1 MTPDRHRFALSPLE
15 EERFGVRTVRVNELE
30 RAALPELLD
39 FCRANSVRMV
49 IARCSSEDLAS
60 AQALEEAGGR
70 LMDTL
75 LYYSLEL
82 ARSPAT
88 PIPPRVRLVRQQEVE
103 PLVAIASDS
112 FRDYRGHYHAD
123 PRLDRA
129 ACDATYTDWVRRSI
143 LDRKVADAVYTCELD
158 GKLAA
163 FATMRANSPE
173 EGEGV
178 LFGVAPWAQGRGI
191 YADLIRAGI
200 EWCRARSHARMIV
213 STQVTN
219 LAVQKVWVRQGFE
232 PSGSYFTFH
241 LWLS

>member
-1 MTPDRHRFALSPLE
+1 MTPDRPRFALSPLE
-15 EERFGVRTVRVNELE
+15 EERFGVRTMRVNSFE
-30 RAALPELLD
+30 RAALPALLA
-39 FCRANSVRMV
+39 FCRANAVGLV
-49 IARCSSEDLAS
+49 IARCPSEDVAS
-60 AQALEEAGGR
+60 AQALEESGGR

-82 ARSPAT
+82 AKKPQAALPA
-88 PIPPRVRLVRQQEVE
+88 RLRLARAEEVE
-103 PLVAIASDS
+103 PLVAIAAES
-112 FRDYRGHYHAD
+112 FRGYRGHYHAD
-123 PRLDRA
+123 PRLERA
-129 ACDATYTDWVRRSI
+129 ACDATYIDWVRRSV
-143 LDRKVADAVYTCELD
+143 LDGKVAEAVYTCEIE
-158 GKLAA
+158 GSLAA
-163 FATMRANSPE
+163 FATLRANSPE

-200 EWCRARSHARMIV
+200 EWCRARGMARMVV

>member
-15 EERFGVRTVRVNELE
+15 EERFGVRTVRVNALE
-30 RAALPELLD
+30 RAVLPQLLE
-39 FCRANSVRMV
+39 FCRANAVRMV
-49 IARCSSEDLAS
+49 IARCPSEDVAS

-82 ARSPAT
+82 ARKPQA
-88 PIPPRVRLVRQQEVE
+88 PLPPRVRLARELEVE
-103 PLVAIASDS
+103 PLVAIATDS

-123 PRLDRA
+123 PRLDRG

-143 LDRKVADAVYTCELD
+143 LDRKVADAVYTCVLD
-158 GKLAA
+158 EKLAA
-163 FATMRANSPE
+163 FATMRSNSPE

-200 EWCRARSHARMIV
+200 EWCRARGQARMIV
-213 STQVTN
+213 STQITN

-232 PSGSYFTFH
+232 PSASYFTFH
-241 LWLS
+241 LWLP